1 MIIDVSNEILDTF
14 KLMNHEFLVNP
25 DYYDD
30 VSGRQEYRLYSY
42 LTTFFNNITI
52 LDIGTFDGRSAVSLS
67 HNQTNKVISYD
78 IENKINNDNHIIY
91 SKSNIQF
98 KVKNV
103 LEDLTE
109 DLVKQ
114 CKIVLIDIDHYETI
128 EKQLIN
134 RLKELNYSGL
144 ILLDDITNHP
154 EPIINKCMNRLWDS
168 IDELKFDFTKY
179 GHFSGTGVIV
189 MNDEIS
195 FDYKDDLI
203 SY

>member
-1 MIIDVSNEILDTF
+1 
-14 KLMNHEFLVNP
+14 
-25 DYYDD
+25 
-30 VSGRQEYRLYSY
+30 
-42 LTTFFNNITI
+42 
-52 LDIGTFDGRSAVSLS
+52 
-67 HNQTNKVISYD
+67 
-78 IENKINNDNHIIY
+78 
-91 SKSNIQF
+91 
-98 KVKNV
+98 
-103 LEDLTE
+103 
-109 DLVKQ
+109 VKQ
-114 CKIVLIDIDHYETI
+114 SKIVLKDIYHYETI

-168 IDELKFDFTKY
+168 IDEVKFDFTKY
-179 GHFSGTGVIV
+179 GHFSGTGLIV